1 MDGSPLRKKARF
13 SEHPQVFEYS
23 SKSKRDNSADNDSM
37 LLDLN
42 EEEARQIRP
51 TQNVNPVE

>member
-42 EEEARQIRP
+42 EEEARQIKAP
-51 TQNVNPVE
+51 QNLNQV